1 MMKRTGF
8 TLTEMLVVLVI
19 IGILAGIAYPISRS
33 MVGKAREAACLTNLR
48 SVGVGLQG
56 YLQEH
61 NDKMPELAQGRASKL
76 DEQPVL
82 ETVLLPYLQSAEA
95 FHCPADKTEF
105 PKTGSSYFWNSTQSG
120 LQISKLAIFGIKD
133 RPDKVPLIYDKEAWH
148 PNKVNFLYADMS
160 SSNKFRTVVGN

>member
-1 MMKRTGF
+1 MKRPGF
-8 TLTEMLVVLVI
+8 TLTEMLVVLAI
-19 IGILAGIAYPISRS
+19 IGILAGVAYPISRS

-48 SVGVGLQG
+48 SLGVGLQG

-61 NDKMPELAQGRASKL
+61 NNMMPALVQGRASKL

-82 ETVLLPYLQSAEA
+82 ETILLPYLESEEA
-95 FHCPADKTEF
+95 FHCPADQKEF
-105 PKTGSSYFWNSTQSG
+105 SKTGSSYFWNATQSG
-120 LQISKLAIFGIKD
+120 LHVSKLAIFGIKD

-160 SSNKFRTVVGN
+160 SSNKFRTTVGN